1 MGQRALMTDQARK
14 KPEFSLRPAKPDDY
28 PFMLSLY
35 LEGSAFL
42 LKKIGRWD
50 EDSFVKR
57 FERAYK
63 QDQTRVICV
72 DGEDVGWL
80 QIVDFARRLHLRQL
94 HLVARVQGRG
104 IGTRLIE
111 DLHARGV
118 RLRKPVTLDV
128 IHGNR
133 ARELYVRLGF
143 QPAKADQDKTRMI
156 WRPPSMRRARTNQ
169 PARLPR
175 GAIKASP

>member
-1 MGQRALMTDQARK
+1 MTDKARK

-50 EDSFVKR
+50 EERFVKR
-57 FERAYK
+57 FKRAYK

-80 QIVDFARRLHLRQL
+80 QVVDFARRLHLRQL
-94 HLVARVQGRG
+94 HLIARAQGCG

-111 DLHARGV
+111 DLRARGA
-118 RLRKPVTLDV
+118 RLRKSVTLDV

-133 ARELYVRLGF
+133 ARELYARLGF
-143 QPAKADQDKTRMI
+143 QPAKADLDKMRMV
-156 WRPPSMRRARTNQ
+156 WRPPSMR
-169 PARLPR
+169 PARPDAPARPVR
-175 GAIKASP
+175 GTVKASL